1 MNFSESYKRTFD
13 NIKRDGG
20 LDKKVLDALEPT
32 QKVSGFRGWKAAV
45 AAMAMVCAVMVV
57 TNFGSIAGYA
67 EVIVGRF
74 GLWVGGEELKLS
86 EMTPVEMDVER
97 FIADERTTKVDLSN
111 YSCYF
116 NNQEELTEVTGLV
129 VTESPALKFQKGGVI
144 INTEYGTGHMTLEIM
159 FESKIYNM
167 NGMFVLE
174 GNNQTEYGYGEESKP
189 YYAYKYAEGKKAYF
203 VKDREYDDL
212 QKVYF
217 TVNGIM
223 YQLFVDK
230 SAEGK
235 KIGMKIVDAFVK

>member
-13 NIKRDGG
+13 NIKRDSG
-20 LDKKVLDALEPT
+20 LDKKVLDALEPA

-86 EMTPVEMDVER
+86 EMIPIEMDVER
-97 FIADERTTKVDLSN
+97 FIADERTTMVNLSN
-111 YSCYF
+111 YSCYVK
-116 NNQEELTEVTGLV
+116 NHEELREVTGLV
-129 VTESPALKFQKGGVI
+129 ISESPALELQRGVVNI
-144 INTEYGTGHMTLEIM
+144 YTDGGTGHMALEVL
-159 FESKIYNM
+159 FDSKVYNM

-189 YYAYKYAEGKKAYF
+189 YYAYEYAEGKKAYF

-217 TVNGIM
+217 TENGIM